1 MLLGFKKEDLF
12 CYAVLISII
21 GLSVKMYSESDAY
34 NLKCV
39 ISDVDGNTYC
49 VRDQE
54 NLDKAA
60 DLLANV
66 TKKCKTLVL
75 FVKEKYPDR
84 EDVARLVKGFKPEK
98 ICETLPT
105 SKLTAYSENKGQKIA
120 FCLNKKKNEKELID
134 MNTLTFVAIH
144 ELSHVMTKSI
154 GHKQEFWE
162 NFKFLLENAKEINVY
177 NPVDYKK
184 SPQEYCGMQ
193 ITDNPFYDS

>member
-1 MLLGFKKEDLF
+1 MLFGFKKEDLF
-12 CYAVLISII
+12 CYAMLLSII

-34 NLKCV
+34 NLKCI

-75 FVKEKYPDR
+75 FMKEKYPER

-105 SKLTAYSENKGQKIA
+105 SKLTAYSENKGQKIVV
-120 FCLNKKKNEKELID
+120 CLRDKKNAPTYPLID
-134 MNTLTFVAIH
+134 KNTVMFVMLH
-144 ELSHVMTKSI
+144 EMAHLMTETI
-154 GHKQEFWE
+154 GHTQEFWS
-162 NFKFLLENAKEINVY
+162 NFKRLLGDAVHLSLY
-177 NPVDYKK
+177 TPVNYAQK
-184 SPQEYCGMQ
+184 PTPYCGMT
-193 ITDNPFYDS
+193 ITDTPI